1 MLMVVLIHV
10 IIALAS
16 ITLASYLFF
25 KPSARLMKYS
35 YGLIA
40 GTVASGSYLIVMS
53 PSHIIEVCTVGLV
66 YTAIVTAAT
75 LATRVKLIRQQQEI

>member
-1 MLMVVLIHV
+1 MVVLIHV

-16 ITLASYLFF
+16 IAAASYLFF
-25 KPSARLMKYS
+25 KPSARLMQVS

-40 GTVASGSYLIVMS
+40 GTLVSGTYLVVMS
-53 PSHIIEVCTVGLV
+53 PSHFLQACAAGLA

-75 LATRVKLIRQQQEI
+75 IATRVKLVRQQQEI